1 MNQLAD
7 YQCQATPRDAAR
19 LSPEQI
25 AELLPQVAGWVTHEE
40 EEILQLEKTFKFSD
54 FAQAMAF
61 ANQITSIAETN
72 DHHPSLL
79 VQYGSVTVSWW
90 SHSIGG
96 LHLND
101 FVLAAKTN
109 RAFNSL

>member
-1 MNQLAD
+1 MTQLSD
-7 YQCQATPRDAAR
+7 LQCQATPADAAL

-25 AELLPQVAGWVTHEE
+25 AELLPQIHGWVTSHRG
-40 EEILQLEKTFKFSD
+40 EILQLQKTFKFKN
-54 FAQAMAF
+54 FVEAMAF
-61 ANQITSIAETN
+61 TNQIMPIAEAN
-72 DHHPSLL
+72 DHHPALL
-79 VQYGSVTVSWW
+79 IQYGSVTVNWW

-109 RAFNSL
+109 KAYSSL

>member
-1 MNQLAD
+1 MNQLANH
-7 YQCQATPRDAAR
+7 QCQATPRDASR
-19 LSPEQI
+19 LDSKQI
-25 AELLPQVAGWVTHEE
+25 AELLPQVDGWATHYQED
-40 EEILQLEKTFKFSD
+40 ILQLVKTFKFGN
-54 FAQAMAF
+54 FVQAMAF

-109 RAFNSL
+109 KAFSRL